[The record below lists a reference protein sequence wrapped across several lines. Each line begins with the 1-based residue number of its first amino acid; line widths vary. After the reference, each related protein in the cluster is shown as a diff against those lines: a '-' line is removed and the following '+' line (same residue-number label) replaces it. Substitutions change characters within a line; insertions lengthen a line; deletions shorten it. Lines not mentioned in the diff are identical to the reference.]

1 MYKVNKTISQE
12 QELDSI
18 KSKFIKM
25 SGPKLAFGTVI
36 EKKNTPKSKGA
47 AYKATKDWLSE
58 LPTDYMIVEML

>member
-12 QELDSI
+12 QKLESI

-25 SGPKLAFGTVI
+25 SGPKLAFRTVV
-36 EKKNTPKSKGA
+36 EKKNNSNNNTGY
-47 AYKATKDWLSE
+47 YKATKDWLSE